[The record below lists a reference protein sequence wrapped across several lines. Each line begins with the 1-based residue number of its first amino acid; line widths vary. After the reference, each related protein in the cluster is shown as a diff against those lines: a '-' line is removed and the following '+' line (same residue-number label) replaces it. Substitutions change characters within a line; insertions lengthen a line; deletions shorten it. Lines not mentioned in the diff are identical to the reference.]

1 MMIMYAPLSSHI
13 DIVKKDTMWE
23 SSAKA
28 LASSVILE
36 GQSRFGIYCSFAGPN
51 KGKSLA
57 KTLSSHVV
65 LEEQNAFRKCLSFQY
80 P

>member
-1 MMIMYAPLSSHI
+1 MMVIYAPLSSHI
-13 DIVKKDTMWE
+13 DIVKRDTKWKA
-23 SSAKA
+23 SAKA

-36 GQSRFGIYCSFAGPN
+36 GQSRFGIYYSFAGPN

-57 KTLSSHVV
+57 KTLSDPVV
-65 LEEQNAFRKCLSFQY
+65 LEEQNAFGNCLSFQY

>member
-1 MMIMYAPLSSHI
+1 MMVIYAPLSSHI
-13 DIVKKDTMWE
+13 DVVKKDTIWE

-36 GQSRFGIYCSFAGPN
+36 GQSRFGVYCSFAGPN

-57 KTLSSHVV
+57 KTLSSPVV
-65 LEEQNAFRKCLSFQY
+65 LEERNAFENSLSFQY